1 MQDITFDDFGMGV
14 GSNVNNLRVLDSYRE
29 VLIRKFE
36 VVASTL
42 DQYQNNIVFN
52 TDKEMP
58 LKITAGAGSGK
69 TQCLFAKA
77 LKMVLLDRIDPC
89 SMVLIT
95 FTNKAADEIRDRY
108 LNFFRDIIPPNFM
121 VEIPIPHISTIH
133 SFGLSVLYKLFGIR
147 RTIMTESQAVRL
159 LKYTI
164 LEVLGVKKVEAEVVK
179 NTLEVIYKVCANN
192 ELHFFC
198 CPYFNKGGVFERV
211 YVTDEDM
218 CATDFMKFLNKFSRT
233 GINQKIKQGFV
244 DISFDQLNKIREDY
258 ANEAKFSVK
267 QFTDIIGKFTEKK
280 GVSNVADFA
289 DMRFLPYWIMNQLVE
304 PLTSVWKQYKYFVV
318 DESQDLNTLDLGLV
332 ITCDEDSYRRFIG

>member
-14 GSNVNNLRVLDSYRE
+14 GSDSNTLQVLNSYRE
-29 VLIRKFE
+29 VLIHKFE
-36 VVASTL
+36 IMAESL
-42 DQYQNNIVFN
+42 DQYQKNIVFG
-52 TDKEMP
+52 TDKDKP
-58 LKITAGAGSGK
+58 LKITANSGSGK

-77 LKMVLLDRIDPC
+77 LKMVLLEHIDPC

-108 LNFFRDIIPPNFM
+108 LNFFKETIPPSFM
-121 VEIPIPHISTIH
+121 VDVPIPHISTIH
-133 SFGLSVLYKLFGIR
+133 SFGLSLLYKLFGIR

-159 LKYTI
+159 LKHII
-164 LEVLGVKKVEAEVVK
+164 LEILGAKKVKAEVVK

-198 CPYFNKGGVFERV
+198 CPYFNKGGIFERV
-211 YVTDEDM
+211 YVTDNDM
-218 CATDFMKFLNKFSRT
+218 CATDFMRFLNKFSRT
-233 GINQKIKQGFV
+233 GINQKIRQGFV
-244 DISFDQLNKIREDY
+244 DVNLDQLNQIREEY

-304 PLTSVWKQYKYFVV
+304 PLSSVWKQYKYFVV

-332 ITCDEDSYRRFIG
+332 ITCDEDSYRKFIE